1 MVGRKRSLTTEHSQD
16 NRASNSAMTVT
27 AEYAAKGLPPVPTP
41 TGTAHDDATQFL
53 LELAR
58 ELHVHGTPANRLE
71 TALENVA
78 TRLGL
83 EAQFFSA
90 PTSIMVG
97 IGQNPHQHVHLLRVE
112 PGAPN
117 LGRLSR
123 LSDITRDVVEG
134 KNNPVEGLRRIHEL
148 LIAPPTWS
156 TPLRLLAYVLS
167 SAAIACFLKVTTIDV
182 AIAALLGL
190 VTGGVALISTR
201 RESWSHGADMMTA
214 FIVSTLAFTFDA
226 FTHNQSGYATSLAGL
241 VVLLPGLTLTV
252 ALTELS
258 TRHLSS
264 GTARLMGALVVFL
277 GLGFGIALGA
287 RLGGIVGNALAPLF
301 GAGAFTQSVNGVG
314 RIVFNQL
321 PPWSEWVALLIAPLA
336 FMVLLNAERRD
347 AGLIMI
353 VCIVAYLTSQFAGKS
368 VGEELGAFLAAL
380 VVSAGSNISARIM
393 RRSAMVT
400 VTPGLLILVPG
411 SIGFRSVTSMLGQD
425 VDAGVATAFRVAL
438 IGISLAAGILA
449 GNIIT
454 DAYERRA

>member
-1 MVGRKRSLTTEHSQD
+1 
-16 NRASNSAMTVT
+16 MTVT
-27 AEYAAKGLPPVPTP
+27 AEYAAKGLPPVPAP
-41 TGTAHDDATQFL
+41 TGAAHDHATQFV

-58 ELHVHGTPANRLE
+58 ALHVHGTPANRLE

-78 TRLGL
+78 ARLGL
-83 EAQFFSA
+83 AAQFFST

-97 IGQNPHQHVHLLRVE
+97 IGQSPHQHVHLLRVE

-117 LGRLSR
+117 LGHLSR
-123 LSDITRDVVEG
+123 LGDITRDVVEG
-134 KNNPVEGLRRIHEL
+134 KTNPLQGSKRIFDL
-148 LIAPPTWS
+148 LNAPPRWS
-156 TPLRLLAYVLS
+156 LALRLVAYVLS
-167 SAAIACFLKVTTIDV
+167 SAAIACFLKVNTVDV

-190 VTGGVALISTR
+190 VTGCVAIIATQR
-201 RESWSHGADMMTA
+201 ASWSHGADMLTA

-226 FTHNQSGYATSLAGL
+226 LTHNQSGYATSLAGL
-241 VVLLPGLTLTV
+241 VVLLPGLTLTI

-258 TRHLSS
+258 TRHLAS

-287 RLGGIVGNALAPLF
+287 RSGAVLGAYIAPLF
-301 GAGAFTQSVNGVG
+301 GVEPLVAQVVDAVNGAGTVQIG
-314 RIVFNQL
+314 NL
-321 PPWSEWVALLIAPLA
+321 PAWAEWVALLVAPLA

-347 AGLIMI
+347 AALI
-353 VCIVAYLTSQFAGKS
+353 VVACVVAYITSQLAGRS
-368 VGEELGAFLAAL
+368 LGEELGAFLAAL
-380 VVSAGSNISARIM
+380 VVSAGSNINARRM

-454 DAYERRA
+454 EAYDRRV

>member
-1 MVGRKRSLTTEHSQD
+1 T
-16 NRASNSAMTVT
+16 SNSAMTVT

-58 ELHVHGTPANRLE
+58 ALHVYGTPANRLE

-83 EAQFFSA
+83 EAQFFST

-97 IGQNPHQHVHLLRVE
+97 IGQSPHQHVHLLRVE

-117 LGRLSR
+117 LGHLSR
-123 LSDITRDVVEG
+123 LSDITRDVVAG
-134 KNNPVEGLRRIHEL
+134 KSSSIEGLRRINAL
-148 LIAPPTWS
+148 LVAPLPWS
-156 TPLRLLAYVLS
+156 TSLRLAAYVLS
-167 SAAIACFLKVTTIDV
+167 SAAIACFLKVNAIDV

-190 VTGGVALISTR
+190 VTGCVSLISMR
-201 RESWSHGADMMTA
+201 RESWSHASDMLTA

-226 FTHNQSGYATSLAGL
+226 LTHNQSGYATSLAGL

-287 RLGGIVGNALAPLF
+287 RLGGVIGNSLAPHF
-301 GAGAFTQSVNGVG
+301 APSIVTESVKTVGA
-314 RIVFNQL
+314 IVSSNL
-321 PPWSEWVALLIAPLA
+321 PAWSEWVALLIAPLA

-347 AGLIMI
+347 AGLILI
-353 VCIVAYLTSQFAGKS
+353 VCIAAYLTSQFAGRS

-380 VVSAGSNISARIM
+380 VVSAGSNISARVL

-425 VDAGVATAFRVAL
+425 VDAGVATAFRVAI

-454 DAYERRA
+454 DAYERQA

>member
-1 MVGRKRSLTTEHSQD
+1 
-16 NRASNSAMTVT
+16 MTVT

-41 TGTAHDDATQFL
+41 TGAAHDDATQFL

-58 ELHVHGTPANRLE
+58 TLHVHGTPANRLE

-78 TRLGL
+78 VRLGL
-83 EAQFFSA
+83 DAQFFST

-97 IGQNPHQHVHLLRVE
+97 IGHSPHQHVHLLRVE
-112 PGAPN
+112 QGAPN
-117 LGRLSR
+117 LGHLSQ

-134 KNNPVEGLRRIHEL
+134 KSNPVEGLRRINEL
-148 LIAPPTWS
+148 QSA
-156 TPLRLLAYVLS
+156 PLRWPISLRLTAYVLS
-167 SAAIACFLKVTTIDV
+167 SAAIACFLRVNAIDV

-190 VTGGVALISTR
+190 VTGCVALVSTR
-201 RESWSHGADMMTA
+201 RESWSHGSDMLTA

-226 FTHNQSGYATSLAGL
+226 LTHNQSGYATSLAGL

-287 RLGGIVGNALAPLF
+287 RLGGVIGNSIAPNF
-301 GAGAFTQSVNGVG
+301 GIETIASSMKAASTVVSSN
-314 RIVFNQL
+314 L
-321 PPWSEWVALLIAPLA
+321 PAWTEWAALLIAPLS

-347 AGLIMI
+347 AGPIMI
-353 VCIVAYLTSQFAGKS
+353 VCIVAYITSQLTGKS
-368 VGEELGAFLAAL
+368 LGEELGAFLAAL
-380 VVSAGSNISARIM
+380 VVSAGSNVSARVM
-393 RRSAMVT
+393 RRSALVT

-411 SIGFRSVTSMLGQD
+411 SIGFRSVTSML
-425 VDAGVATAFRVAL
+425 
-438 IGISLAAGILA
+438 
-449 GNIIT
+449 
-454 DAYERRA
+454 